1 MELVK
6 VLPRKEEVL
15 ELREHVGSSIARF
28 STDNDLFHSDFDK
41 HLEIIRRYDEV
52 ISNKASK
59 HSVIELD
66 KNMSQKYNQQIDDL
80 LKLINENV
88 HNINVQKERFDE
100 FGKALTA
107 EIYQAVDKAT
117 VRHNRQ

>member
-1 MELVK
+1 MDLVN

-28 STDNDLFHSDFDK
+28 STDNSTFHADFDK

-66 KNMSQKYNQQIDDL
+66 KNMSQKYN
-80 LKLINENV
+80 
-88 HNINVQKERFDE
+88 
-100 FGKALTA
+100 
-107 EIYQAVDKAT
+107 
-117 VRHNRQ
+117 